1 MSKNRKQMLAATF
14 VLAVILACYF
24 GVKEYSEG
32 ASKKQA
38 EEEAAKIKQ
47 VTSFEITDVTAF
59 SYSSKESDVSMQ
71 YDGEAWKCIA
81 DETLEIDAE
90 KVEAFLENFNA
101 IESENEITDA
111 EDVSEFGLDSPAAS
125 IIFEFAEGGSLTCAV
140 GDYNDV
146 MGVYYFKTDASGVV
160 YTVDETIVNQLSN
173 TTDSFVVEAEEGTAE
188 EAE

>member
-1 MSKNRKQMLAATF
+1 MSKNRKQMLAAAI

-24 GVKEYSEG
+24 GVKEYGES

-47 VTSFEITDVTAF
+47 VTSFEIADVTAF
-59 SYSSKESDVSMQ
+59 SYSSEETEVSMK
-71 YDGEAWKCIA
+71 YERDAWKCIT

-111 EDVSEFGLDSPAAS
+111 KNVNEFGLNSPAAS
-125 IIFEFAEGGSLTCAV
+125 ITFEFTEGGSLTCII

-146 MGVYYFKTDASGVV
+146 MGVYYFKTDDNESV
-160 YTVDETIVNQLSN
+160 YTVDETVVNKLSN
-173 TTDSFVVEAEEGTAE
+173 TADSFVVEIEETAE
-188 EAE
+188 ESE